1 MTSGWGSMAKTCREE
16 TTTPASHLCNCS
28 HRRGYQHLDHE
39 VKPMVNEAGLGDL
52 TTEELAQRMWNCDET
67 AFATDVASKRVL
79 ARRGERNVHE
89 TGGGSGR
96 EYITVLGCGSASGEC
111 LPPYVLYKEKNLWT
125 TWTKGGPSG
134 TYFNVSES
142 GWMERPHFLEWFKKL
157 FLPAAS
163 STLETGPVILFMDAQ
178 V

>member
-67 AFATDVASKRVL
+67 AFANDVASKRVL
-79 ARRGERNVHE
+79 ARR
-89 TGGGSGR
+89 R
-96 EYITVLGCGSASGEC
+96 EKV
-111 LPPYVLYKEKNLWT
+111 
-125 TWTKGGPSG
+125 
-134 TYFNVSES
+134 
-142 GWMERPHFLEWFKKL
+142 
-157 FLPAAS
+157 
-163 STLETGPVILFMDAQ
+163 FMKQ
-178 V
+178 VVDQAENI